1 MIKSSYGRGFIF
13 WPSQLFLPIL
23 SMYILTLTD
32 PFKRCNY
39 TDFLFLKV
47 SSCSAWGKTNSEL
60 DKKTSNYRDRTYKKV
75 LPRLVLVKRVLK
87 NGSREQT
94 SGRR

>member
-60 DKKTSNYRDRTYKKV
+60 DKKLQTIEIVRIKKFC
-75 LPRLVLVKRVLK
+75 P
-87 NGSREQT
+87 G
-94 SGRR
+94 